1 MFGQYF
7 YHEILRK
14 TVIGF
19 GTLFNNIEIRH
30 TDNNDE
36 VQSRMKVPLAY
47 GPMQKFLAKIEQQPQ
62 LQGRA
67 AITLPRMSFEMTGIS
82 YDPTRKASITQT
94 FKTCNTGQLGNI
106 KKVYMPVPY
115 NINFQLNIATKLND
129 DMLQILE
136 QILPYFQPGLNIT
149 INLVSSIGEK
159 RDIPITLDNINMTD
173 DYEGSF
179 DNRRS
184 MISTLTFTAKTYL
197 FGAIAENSDGL
208 IKKVTVDYHDGTN
221 RTTAKRVQ
229 RYAATPRAVRDYNDD
244 ATAVINKD
252 FIAEQTTLSVN
263 SASGLSVDDF
273 IVIDSENMQ
282 IRSISGTDVTVYRGV
297 DGTTVSDHFAGAV
310 INLISGS
317 RDASL
322 PLTGDDAL
330 IDAGDD
336 FGFNELSSFYQ
347 DFKEYSPSQG
357 TDV

>member
-1 MFGQYF
+1 MLGQYF

-19 GTLFNNIEIRH
+19 GTLFNDIEVRH
-30 TDNNDE
+30 TDNNGA

-62 LQGRA
+62 LQGRP
-67 AITLPRMSFEMTGIS
+67 AITLPRMSFEMIGIS
-82 YDPTRKASITQT
+82 YDATRKASITQT
-94 FKTCNTGQLGNI
+94 FKTCNTGELGNI

-115 NINFQLNIATKLND
+115 NISFQLSIATKLND
-129 DMLQILE
+129 DMLQIIE

-179 DNRRS
+179 DNRRA
-184 MISTLTFTAKTYL
+184 MISTLSFTAKTYL
-197 FGAIAENSDGL
+197 FGAIADNSDGL
-208 IKKVTVDYHDGTN
+208 IKKVTVDYHDGSD

-229 RYAATPRAVRDYNDD
+229 RYAATPRAVKDYNNDNT
-244 ATAVINKD
+244 TAINAD
-252 FIAEQTTLSVN
+252 FTAEQTQMSVN
-263 SASGLSVDDF
+263 DASGFSVDDY

-282 IRSISGTDVTVYRGV
+282 IRSISGNNVTVYRGV
-297 DGTTVSDHFAGAV
+297 DGTTVSDHTAGSL
-310 INLISGS
+310 IDIISGS

-330 IDAGDD
+330 ILAGDD

-347 DFKEYSPSQG
+347 DYKEYSPSQG